1 MISSQSLGKEPC
13 VGDVKYAGYGDAVYV
28 DFTGRI
34 LCYDDNFAEYIR
46 AWNFNSAK
54 CGNKAGKILSEILKR
69 KKNAHH
75 KKQKEIYSKT
85 STRKGALVKKKRI
98 KSKQKV
104 VQAKK
109 A

>member
-1 MISSQSLGKEPC
+1 MLDQNGSYEQAKTAVDTMRNILGR
-13 VGDVKYAGYGDAVYV
+13 
-28 DFTGRI
+28 DF
-34 LCYDDNFAEYIR
+34 
-46 AWNFNSAK
+46 
-54 CGNKAGKILSEILKR
+54 KAGKILSEILKR

-85 STRKGALVKKKRI
+85 LTRKGALVKKKRI